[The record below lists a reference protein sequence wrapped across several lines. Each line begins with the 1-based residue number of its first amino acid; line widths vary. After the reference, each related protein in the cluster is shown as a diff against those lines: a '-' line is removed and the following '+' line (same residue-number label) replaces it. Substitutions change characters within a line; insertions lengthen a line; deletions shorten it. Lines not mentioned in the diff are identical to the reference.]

1 MKKISFNEGTL
12 TFDKNIVTYE
22 VPLEKTYIM
31 DLEEIK
37 SIKYVPFMFPIINLD
52 LIENNSFLLMQME
65 VENGFLPLTAFKSE
79 F

>member
-1 MKKISFNEGTL
+1 
-12 TFDKNIVTYE
+12 
-22 VPLEKTYIM
+22 M

-65 VENGFLPLTAFKSE
+65 VENGFLPLTAFKMNSE
-79 F
+79 LEEKNKFIKQLCEVAIQLHR